1 MSKIYNPGVA
11 DCRTIDDV
19 VFDRS
24 LTDGKIERGA
34 GWNPPCCFGEEAEMA
49 VFRVLGEQL
58 VSENEFIAKGAD
70 IVRGMRAAGEGSD
83 PGPTIRLADDQ
94 AFSFD
99 VVPVAGGAAVTPFT
113 PVSFGSPL
121 TIDIRH
127 VWSGGVGTKNGFLG
141 GGSAGDIAVVSGVKD
156 WSAFKASARALNW
169 VAPRT
174 GKQAIVR
181 LPGALQDGTRIIAYQ
196 KAIASKQLTITVE
209 LAAAPRENDIF
220 DRLGSAFSAAAGVP
234 LMLPYAGALLAAGQ
248 IVPAVGKLLGAIT
261 RGESSWSQS
270 EDLNFGVAGTAD
282 ADAGFRVI
290 AAASANFAG
299 LRFKAG
305 TGLVDANGQA
315 FAGTDPYVVIA
326 VDGTPASDLEAF
338 TPTVVSAEL
347 MRRFHQSE
355 SGAGGIIDDLLDLT
369 TIISDVKFREEAMKV
384 REQMAANPG
393 DKAKLQPRFDALVK
407 NIVKAELKPA

>member
-1 MSKIYNPGVA
+1 
-11 DCRTIDDV
+11 
-19 VFDRS
+19 
-24 LTDGKIERGA
+24 
-34 GWNPPCCFGEEAEMA
+34 MA

-70 IVRGMRAAGEGSD
+70 IVRGIKAVGEGGS
-83 PGPTIRLADDQ
+83 PGPTIRLDDDQ

-99 VVPVAGGAAVTPFT
+99 VVPVAGAGAVTPFT
-113 PVSFGSPL
+113 PVAFGSPL

-127 VWSGGVGTKNGFLG
+127 VWSGSVGSKNGFLG

-174 GKQAIVR
+174 GKQSLVK
-181 LPGALQDGTRIIAYQ
+181 LPGALQDGTRIVAYQ
-196 KAIASKQLTITVE
+196 KAIASRQLTITLE
-209 LAAAPRENDIF
+209 LASAPRENDIF
-220 DRLGSAFSAAAGVP
+220 DKLGSAFSAAAGVS

-248 IVPAVGKLLGAIT
+248 IVPAIGKLLGSIT
-261 RGESSWSQS
+261 RGVSNWSQS
-270 EDLNFGVAGTAD
+270 EDLNFGVAGTTD

-290 AAASANFAG
+290 AAASANFSG
-299 LRFKAG
+299 MRFKAG
-305 TGLVDANGQA
+305 TGLVDAAGQP
-315 FAGTDPYVVIA
+315 FVGEDPYVVIA
-326 VDGTPASDLEAF
+326 VDGAAASDLEAF

-347 MRRFHQSE
+347 MRRFHEGE

-384 REQMAANPG
+384 RGQLAGASAAEKP
-393 DKAKLQPRFDALVK
+393 KLQARFDALVK

>member
-1 MSKIYNPGVA
+1 
-11 DCRTIDDV
+11 
-19 VFDRS
+19 
-24 LTDGKIERGA
+24 
-34 GWNPPCCFGEEAEMA
+34 MA

-58 VSENEFIAKGAD
+58 VSENEFIVKGAD
-70 IVRGMRAAGEGSD
+70 IVRGIKAVGEGSD
-83 PGPTIRLADDQ
+83 PGPTIRLDDDQ

-99 VVPVAGGAAVTPFT
+99 VVPVAGGASVTPFT
-113 PVSFGSPL
+113 PVAFGSPL

-127 VWSGGVGTKNGFLG
+127 VWSGSVGTKNGIFG

-174 GKQAIVR
+174 GKQSLVR
-181 LPGALQDGTRIIAYQ
+181 LPGALQDGTRIVAYQ

-220 DRLGSAFSAAAGVP
+220 DKLGGAFSAAAGVP

-290 AAASANFAG
+290 AAASANFSG

-305 TGLVDANGQA
+305 TGLVDAAGQP
-315 FAGTDPYVVIA
+315 FAGDDPYVVIA
-326 VDGTPASDLEAF
+326 VDGAPSSDLEAF

-347 MRRFHQSE
+347 MRRFHASE
-355 SGAGGIIDDLLDLT
+355 SGAGGVIDDLLDLT

-384 REQMAANPG
+384 RGQIAGASAAEKP
-393 DKAKLQPRFDALVK
+393 KLQARFDALVK